1 MASPKNTRLPDEPV
15 NSAQAGDA
23 LEAAQAPQEPAAAP
37 QVAPGPTAGELEERA
52 VEAEERATAAELR
65 AEQFAEEMR
74 ILKDQIAQLMRAQ
87 RATGVPRSGP
97 IEVMPQAAGSRTEEP
112 VFDVEEPYGLVVGD
126 AIVAYVQHGHQFGR
140 DRRYI
145 ATEEHR
151 GSPRAF
157 NPRLIGVTKP
167 RPGAQAAD
175 PLADFRDDPRRA
187 Q

>member
-1 MASPKNTRLPDEPV
+1 MALKNTKLPDEPV
-15 NSAQAGDA
+15 NGEQADA
-23 LEAAQAPQEPAAAP
+23 LAALRADEQPPSAPQAP
-37 QVAPGPTAGELEERA
+37 PGPSVGELEERA
-52 VEAEERATAAELR
+52 VEAEERATAAELK

-87 RATGVPRSGP
+87 RAAGVPRSAP
-97 IEVMPQAAGSRTEEP
+97 IEVMPQAGNRGEEP
-112 VFDVEEPYGLVVGD
+112 VFDEQEPYGLVVGD
-126 AIVAYVQHGHQFGR
+126 AMVAYVQHGHQFGR
-140 DRRYI
+140 DRRYLT
-145 ATEEHR
+145 TEEHR

-157 NPRLIGVTKP
+157 NPLLIGVTKP